1 MSKEI
6 SEDLLKTLK
15 LMESIEPSDKEN
27 DLQSVEEDIPDF
39 DAFLTQALVD
49 PEAGAKSLH
58 DLVSKYK
65 PLLYCICAEI
75 HSMIKDLTNNDEWYA
90 TNARNYKQCYDA
102 YMNVGFPEDQAFALV
117 MKDATTYNNISKSI
131 SSSAKKSRS
140 SK

>member
-15 LMESIEPSDKEN
+15 LMESIESSDKEN

-49 PEAGAKSLH
+49 PEEGAKSLH

-102 YMNVGFPEDQAFALV
+102 YMNVGFTEDQAFALV